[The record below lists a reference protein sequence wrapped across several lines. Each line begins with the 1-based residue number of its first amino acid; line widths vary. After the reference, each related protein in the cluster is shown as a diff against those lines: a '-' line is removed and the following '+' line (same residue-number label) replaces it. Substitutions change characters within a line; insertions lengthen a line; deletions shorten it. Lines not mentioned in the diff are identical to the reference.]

1 MPSSLQ
7 DSINDL
13 LGLHRLGRYAD
24 MEVRARAALKSFA
37 GTAILR
43 ELLGIALAAQRRFA
57 DALPHFER
65 AARDHPGDPQFW
77 DNLALCQCELKQ
89 YATAEQSLRRSLALQ
104 PGSIEALVALGR
116 VLHLHKR
123 HEEAREALERV
134 LTLAPGHPAAH
145 YHLGEALTGL
155 DQLEQAEQHLRL
167 ALAAEPNVAATHN
180 ALASVLLRQGLH
192 SQAEQSFRD
201 AIVLDPTSPFSH
213 ANLALVLSRQGRDA
227 EAADAARSALAAAGG
242 LDRAL
247 DDDNLDLMDLI
258 ANVLDGGGATD
269 EALQIFKAGIARNN
283 DPRRAI
289 WAIYAARR
297 ACDWD
302 FTARLEPQACR
313 IAEVTGPVDES
324 APWRLLFLVGASAA
338 QQLATARRSAQ
349 RIADALPRPLRASR
363 TAPRERIR
371 IGYLSGDFYNH
382 PVSHLMAGV
391 IERHDRARF
400 EVIGYDFSPPAD
412 DDYRRRFETA
422 FDRMVP
428 IKDMSDRA
436 SAELIVRDEIDIA
449 IDLAG
454 WTKRTRP
461 AVLAARPAPVQLQ
474 WLGYPGTLGAPWID
488 YIVADRVLIR
498 REDEHYFSE
507 KIIRLPHT
515 YQANDKRVTAE
526 TQGRS
531 AYGLPENVVVF
542 CSFNGA
548 FKLTPDMFDCWLKLL
563 GAVDRSVLWLLKPED
578 MARQALAARAASR
591 GIDPARLVFAPMVAP
606 SEHLARMAQA
616 DLALDCFPYGSHTTA
631 SDALWAGVPL
641 VALSGDTFAS
651 RVSASILTAAGL
663 PELITCSLADYYG
676 LACRLAGDPDEL
688 KRLKARVQA
697 LRTSGPLFDTALFTR
712 DLERAFMAIWARHR
726 GGLPPDHITLEIA
739 LD

>member
-227 EAADAARSALAAAGG
+227 EAAAAARSALAAAGG

>member
-24 MEVRARAALKSFA
+24 MEVRARATLKSFA

-283 DPRRAI
+283 EPRRAI

-313 IAEVTGPVDES
+313 IAEVTGPSLAAAVPRWRKRRAAVGDGAAERAAHS
-324 APWRLLFLVGASAA
+324 RRAATPAARQPHGTARAHSDRLLL
-338 QQLATARRSAQ
+338 RRLLQ
-349 RIADALPRPLRASR
+349 PPGV
-363 TAPRERIR
+363 APDGRR
-371 IGYLSGDFYNH
+371 
-382 PVSHLMAGV
+382 
-391 IERHDRARF
+391 DRA
-400 EVIGYDFSPPAD
+400 A
-412 DDYRRRFETA
+412 
-422 FDRMVP
+422 
-428 IKDMSDRA
+428 
-436 SAELIVRDEIDIA
+436 
-449 IDLAG
+449 
-454 WTKRTRP
+454 
-461 AVLAARPAPVQLQ
+461 
-474 WLGYPGTLGAPWID
+474 
-488 YIVADRVLIR
+488 
-498 REDEHYFSE
+498 
-507 KIIRLPHT
+507 
-515 YQANDKRVTAE
+515 
-526 TQGRS
+526 
-531 AYGLPENVVVF
+531 
-542 CSFNGA
+542 
-548 FKLTPDMFDCWLKLL
+548 
-563 GAVDRSVLWLLKPED
+563 
-578 MARQALAARAASR
+578 
-591 GIDPARLVFAPMVAP
+591 
-606 SEHLARMAQA
+606 
-616 DLALDCFPYGSHTTA
+616 
-631 SDALWAGVPL
+631 
-641 VALSGDTFAS
+641 
-651 RVSASILTAAGL
+651 
-663 PELITCSLADYYG
+663 
-676 LACRLAGDPDEL
+676 
-688 KRLKARVQA
+688 
-697 LRTSGPLFDTALFTR
+697 
-712 DLERAFMAIWARHR
+712 
-726 GGLPPDHITLEIA
+726 
-739 LD
+739 

>member
-13 LGLHRLGRYAD
+13 LGLHSLGRYAD
-24 MEVRARAALKSFA
+24 MEARARAALKSFA

-43 ELLGIALAAQRRFA
+43 ELLGVALAAQRRFA

-89 YATAEQSLRRSLALQ
+89 YAPAEQSLRRSLALQ

-116 VLHLHKR
+116 VLHLLKR
-123 HEEAREALERV
+123 HREARETLERV
-134 LTLAPGHPAAH
+134 LTWAPGHPAAH
-145 YHLGEALTGL
+145 YHLGEVLTGL

-167 ALAAEPNVAATHN
+167 ALAAEPNLAATHN

-192 SQAEQSFRD
+192 SQAEQSFHD
-201 AIVLDPTSPFSH
+201 AIALDPTSPFSH
-213 ANLALVLSRQGRDA
+213 ANLALVLSRQGHDA

-242 LDRAL
+242 LERAL

-269 EALQIFKAGIARNN
+269 EALQIFKAGIARDNE
-283 DPRRAI
+283 PRRAI

-302 FTARLEPQACR
+302 FAARLEPQACR

-324 APWRLLFLVGASAA
+324 APWRLLFLAGASAA
-338 QQLATARRSAQ
+338 QQLTTARRSAQ
-349 RIADALPRPLRASR
+349 RVADALPRPVSASR
-363 TAPRERIR
+363 TATRERIR
-371 IGYLSGDFYNH
+371 IGYFSGDFYSH
-382 PVSHLMAGV
+382 PVPHLMVGV
-391 IERHDRARF
+391 IERHDRACF

-412 DDYRRRFETA
+412 DDYRRRFERA

-428 IKDMSDRA
+428 IREMSDHA
-436 SAELIVRDEIDIA
+436 AAELIARDEIDIA

-461 AVLAARPAPVQLQ
+461 PVLAARPAPVQLQ

-515 YQANDKRVTAE
+515 YQANDDKRVAAE

-531 AYGLPENVVVF
+531 SYGLPENAVVF

-548 FKLTPDMFDCWLKLL
+548 FKLTPDMFDCWLQLL
-563 GAVDRSVLWLLKPED
+563 EAVDRSVLWMLKPED
-578 MARQALAARAASR
+578 MARQALAARAQSR

-616 DLALDCFPYGSHTTA
+616 DVALDCFPYGSHTTA

-641 VALSGDTFAS
+641 VALSGDTFAA
-651 RVSASILTAAGL
+651 RVSATILTAAGL

-676 LACRLAGDPDEL
+676 LALRLAGDHDEL
-688 KRLKARVQA
+688 NRLKARVQA
-697 LRTSGPLFDTALFTR
+697 LRTSGPLFDTGLFTR
-712 DLERAFMAIWARHR
+712 DLERAFTAVWARHR
-726 GGLPPDHITLEIA
+726 GGLPPDHITL
-739 LD
+739 D